1 MYRTLIAL
9 VIGSALAVTTPGVT
23 LAEPRDRTETAAA
36 AGVAALALVAAA
48 IAAKKRRDRRDAVSP
63 DQDRLDRRHIS
74 QPSTEHLS
82 LHRPD
87 ARGHE
92 VEARVSLPG
101 ACRIRDDQRE
111 GYSGRCLQ
119 RYQYDQAA
127 LPSACAVQVG
137 GSGLTIY
144 RDRCLNGYGYY

>member
-1 MYRTLIAL
+1 MHRTLIAL
-9 VIGSALAVTTPGVT
+9 VIGSAMAVTTPGAAR
-23 LAEPRDRTETAAA
+23 AELRDRTGTAAA
-36 AGVAALALVAAA
+36 AGVAVLALVAAA
-48 IAAKKRRDRRDAVSP
+48 IARKRQDRRDAVP
-63 DQDRLDRRHIS
+63 RDQDFRERKHRS
-74 QPSTEHLS
+74 QTSTERLS
-82 LHRPD
+82 LVRPGARARDAD
-87 ARGHE
+87 AR
-92 VEARVSLPG
+92 VNLPG
-101 ACRIRDDQRE
+101 ACRIRDDRRE